1 MDSRQRGVTLM
12 EMLIVI
18 TIVGLMTAVA
28 VPFYLRETPG
38 EAVTRASHDLAQ
50 AIRVAR
56 YRAISLNRQVYVDL
70 EAGGKD
76 RFYTAYV
83 NLGDPDDV
91 PTGTAGEIGEARI
104 PSFGD
109 VGVGQIGVL
118 LPDNVDFALGNAPD
132 APGGSTPGSALDLP
146 ANPLVLQPKGTVV
159 WPAAG
164 LVEGTIFLS
173 YSDRPEIVRAVTI
186 GRTGVVRVWSL
197 WGGEWQ

>member
-1 MDSRQRGVTLM
+1 MKAANRGFTLV
-12 EMLIVI
+12 EMLIVVA
-18 TIVGLMTAVA
+18 IVGLMTAVA

-38 EAVTRASHDLAQ
+38 EAVTRAANDIAQ
-50 AIRVAR
+50 ALRTAR
-56 YRAISLNRQVYVDL
+56 YRAISLNRQVYVDF

-76 RFYTAYV
+76 RFYTAYA
-83 NLGDPDDV
+83 NLGDPADV
-91 PTGTAGEIGEARI
+91 PTGTPQEIGETRI

-118 LPDNVDFALGNAPD
+118 LPDNVDFAKGIATD
-132 APGGSTPGSALDLP
+132 APGGSTPSSALDLP
-146 ANPLVLQPKGTVV
+146 ANPFVLQPKGTVV

-186 GRTGVVRVWSL
+186 GRTGVVKVWSL